1 MAEQLP
7 VPRAVMPLASPMPQ
21 RPAPPEG
28 PEGLRL
34 REVWGIL
41 TRNKWVIL
49 ACVVLATAGAVTYAL
64 KATRIYQSK
73 TTIRIETREPNIP
86 GIFRAG
92 ANGSGEI
99 ATEIEVLRSR
109 ALVEDAIRMLG
120 LQMIVAEPRSLV
132 RSKVVSKATIPS
144 SVRPGRYTV
153 EHLDN
158 GVFRFRRSYDGSVA
172 GQGRIGVPVQVDGM
186 TLTLAPGAAKFS
198 GFVLQ
203 VQNFE
208 EAVARVAA
216 NVDVSQPSRE
226 AQILVVGYQSPDPD
240 LVWQV
245 PNAITA
251 RFMVRRQEGQK
262 TEATSTVA
270 FLHQQIDTI
279 SAQLTR
285 AEDAL
290 RRFREKEQVV
300 DPGVEATT
308 QVTRYVGLQADR
320 STVEAERD
328 ALARLLAEVK
338 DSAAKAKPG
347 APSPYRRLV
356 AFPTLLRN
364 QSAADL
370 LRSLSALEDQRADL
384 LARRTPNDP
393 DVKALSERIGELEEQ
408 LRTTVTTYLQGL
420 TNQTASLDT
429 TLSHYGQ
436 QLARVPYRQLE
447 FERLERQPKI
457 LNEMYGLL
465 QTRLKEAEIAQAV
478 QDASVRVVDPAIAPL
493 VPIKPRRAMVV
504 IAGFMLGILLGVGL
518 AFLRELF
525 DRSVHTRNDV
535 LLATGLPVLGL
546 IPRIPTHD
554 RRYAIIAKS
563 VRKGRGRGAGHRV
576 QVTPPPTSAPSA
588 PPPAPERRPPA
599 FTFLP
604 GVEEEREPTPI
615 PAPAPVP
622 VPVVPEAI
630 RDVPQ
635 VTIVGVGTSVTE
647 AYGSLQTNL
656 LYSPGDHPLQ
666 TFVFTS
672 ALPGD
677 GKTTNAV
684 NLAFTLAQRGVR
696 VVMVDADL
704 RRGLVHQLFEVART
718 PGVTDVLAGRVSLA
732 EATHVVD
739 VEDGGSLHFLTTGRV
754 PFNPIAT
761 LESEAMSSLIERLR
775 ETFEVVII
783 DAPPI
788 NILTDAAV
796 LGAKADGVIIVAR
809 AGVTQ
814 SGALEYSM
822 QQLSLVRARVL
833 GVVLNDIDFRRDSS
847 YDSTYRYYKYENY
860 TSRET

>member
-1 MAEQLP
+1 
-7 VPRAVMPLASPMPQ
+7 MPLTSPMPQ
-21 RPAPPEG
+21 RQMPSEE

-49 ACVVLATAGAVTYAL
+49 ASVVLATAGAVAYAL
-64 KATRIYQSK
+64 KATRIYQAK
-73 TTIRIETREPNIP
+73 TTIRIETKEPNIP

-120 LQMIVAEPRSLV
+120 LQMVVTEPRGVV
-132 RSKVVSKATIPS
+132 RSQVVSQATIPP
-144 SVRPGRYTV
+144 SVRPGSYAV

-158 GVFRFRRSYDGSVA
+158 GTFRFRRGFDGSVA
-172 GQGRIGVPVQVDGM
+172 GEAKIGVPAQVDGM
-186 TLTLAPGAAKFS
+186 TLTLAPGAARRS

-216 NVDVSQPSRE
+216 SIDVSQPSRE
-226 AQILVVGYQSPDPD
+226 AQILVVSYQSPDPD

-245 PNAITA
+245 PNAITQ

-262 TEATSTVA
+262 TEATSAVA

-279 SAQLTR
+279 SAQLAR

-290 RRFREKEQVV
+290 RRFREREQVV
-300 DPGVEATT
+300 DPGVEAST

-338 DSAAKAKPG
+338 DSAAKAKPD

-384 LARRTPNDP
+384 LSRRTPNDP
-393 DVKALSERIGELEEQ
+393 DVKALSERISELEEQ

-436 QLARVPYRQLE
+436 QLSRVPYRQLE

-457 LNEMYGLL
+457 LNDMYGLL

-504 IAGFMLGILLGVGL
+504 MAGFVLGILLGVGL

-554 RRYAIIAKS
+554 RRHAIIAKT
-563 VRKGRGRGAGHRV
+563 VRKGRSKGATGGRV
-576 QVTPPPTSAPSA
+576 QIT
-588 PPPAPERRPPA
+588 PPPAPPPPAPPSVPERRPAA

-604 GVEEEREPTPI
+604 GVEPEPEPV
-615 PAPAPVP
+615 PFQAPAPPSAP
-622 VPVVPEAI
+622 VVVPEAI

-635 VTIVGVGTSVTE
+635 VTIVGIGTSVTE

-696 VVMVDADL
+696 VILVDADL

-761 LESEAMSSLIERLR
+761 LESEAMTSLIARLR

-796 LGAKADGVIIVAR
+796 LGANADGVVIVAR

-847 YDSTYRYYKYENY
+847 YDSTYRYYKYDNY